1 MSNDVTAT
9 RDRRRPRPPV
19 ALLVGLAVVVVLAIL
34 PLLNLS
40 VPGILPG
47 ATYTPGSLQLL
58 ALCMVYA
65 ALALSY
71 NLLLGT
77 AGLLSFGHALYFGAG
92 AYGLGV
98 LLEYTDLSL
107 WPALLATVVAGLA
120 VAMLTGAVSLRV
132 GGIPFAMVTLAF
144 AQAGSVLVRRNPN
157 GVTGGDEGLSL
168 NTAHV
173 PQALVGVV
181 HTRNLYWV
189 ALGMVVLTYLVVV
202 WIDRSRVGHV
212 AAAARENEL
221 RVRALGLRPD
231 VARFVVF
238 SVGGGL
244 AALAGAMYLLLQSG
258 TVPRVVG
265 ADLTITVLVMV
276 VLGGVG
282 SRWGAIMGGV
292 IYTLLN
298 QRLTLLAGSDAVE
311 SLPAALRVPLS
322 EPMFILGSLF
332 ILVVLFLPGGIAGTA
347 RTALGGRRGD
357 GAVGGGAA
365 LEAADDTPAEPV
377 LGAQR

>member
-1 MSNDVTAT
+1 MSKDVAASPRGTAGL
-9 RDRRRPRPPV
+9 RRSAP
-19 ALLVGLAVVVVLAIL
+19 LLVGLGLVVLLALL

-77 AGLLSFGHALYFGAG
+77 AGLLSFGHALYFGVG

-98 LLEYTDLSL
+98 ILEHTDLSL
-107 WPALLATVVAGLA
+107 WPAVLVTLLLALG
-120 VAMLTGAVSLRV
+120 VAMFTGAVGLRV

-144 AQAGSVLVRRNPN
+144 AQAGSVLVRRNP
-157 GVTGGDEGLSL
+157 GGLTGGDEGLSL
-168 NTAHV
+168 NTDHV
-173 PQALVGVV
+173 PDALVGVV

-189 ALGMVVLTYLVVV
+189 ALVMVVVVYLVVV
-202 WIDRSRVGHV
+202 WIDKSRAGHV

-221 RVRALGLRPD
+221 RVRALGLQPYL
-231 VARFVVF
+231 ARFIVF
-238 SVGGGL
+238 SIGGAL
-244 AALAGAMYLLLQSG
+244 AAMAGAMYMLLQSG
-258 TVPRVVG
+258 TVPRAVG

-282 SRWGAIMGGV
+282 ARWGAIVGGV

-311 SLPAALRVPLS
+311 SLPAVLRVPLS
-322 EPMFILGSLF
+322 EPMFILGALF
-332 ILVVLFLPGGIAGTA
+332 IVVVLFLPGGIAGTT
-347 RTALGGRRGD
+347 RTLLGNRRRRG
-357 GAVGGGAA
+357 ASV
-365 LEAADDTPAEPV
+365 LEAADDTAEEPV
-377 LGAQR
+377 LEAQR